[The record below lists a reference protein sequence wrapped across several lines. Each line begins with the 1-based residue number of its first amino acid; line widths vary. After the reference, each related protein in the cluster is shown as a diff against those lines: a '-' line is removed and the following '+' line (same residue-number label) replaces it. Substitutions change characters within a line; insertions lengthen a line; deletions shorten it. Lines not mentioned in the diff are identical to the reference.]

1 MEIRSLIILAAKAD
15 SEGNFRVA
23 DRLTEKI
30 ETMSRTADLSK
41 AFRGFGKEFINTLSG
56 LGAKRALSLTDP
68 VPPGFRQITR
78 GSQVVH
84 IPEDKYDE
92 AMNLISGHAFRKKNR
107 GVDINQEGSNNAV
120 VGGADDLAGGTAVPG
135 AKPGIVQQTTAN
147 PQINIYPPETKTK
160 TTRVKGDKGDKGDT
174 GDQGL
179 QGIQGIQGD
188 PGPAGPAGKWWPGVV
203 AGLLSGAIGAGGVAA
218 WLASKG
224 ADNSSISQIEDRLNN
239 HFKAN
244 QLSARTQAGLMGNQ
258 QAAQNFIEARRGNP
272 KFNTAQDFYYEAQR
286 MGLPQSMMNSI
297 AALAKAEGYQDLTR
311 FQD

>member
-30 ETMSRTADLSK
+30 ETMSREAYNYGRVFNELVEAIPGVVKKTP
-41 AFRGFGKEFINTLSG
+41 
-56 LGAKRALSLTDP
+56 GAAP
-68 VPPGFRQITR
+68 PPGFQSY
-78 GSQVVH
+78 GKYF
-84 IPEDKYDE
+84 IPDAHYDKVK
-92 AMNLISGHAFRKKNR
+92 AAGQAARSRNR
-107 GVDINQEGSNNAV
+107 INQEGNNNAI
-120 VGGADDLAGGTAVPG
+120 VGGADDLAGGTASPG
-135 AKPGIVQQTTAN
+135 ASPGIVQQQTAN
-147 PQINIYPPETKTK
+147 PIINLYPTQTKTR
-160 TTRVKGDKGDKGDT
+160 TTRVKGDKGDT
-174 GDQGL
+174 GDQGI

-203 AGLLSGAIGAGGVAA
+203 AGLLSGAIGAGGVAL
-218 WLASKG
+218 WLRSQG
-224 ADNSSISQIEDRLNN
+224 ADDVYIRQIEDRLNN

-244 QLSARTQAGLMGNQ
+244 QLSARSQAGQMGNQ

-272 KFNTAQDFYYEAQR
+272 KFKTAQDFYYEAQR

-311 FQD
+311 FVD